1 MAGVGVGEGGGLGGR
16 GGWKRDRRSEMTK
29 VEE

>member
-1 MAGVGVGEGGGLGGR
+1 MVGVGEKGGLGGR
-16 GGWKRDRRSEMTK
+16 GGWKRDRRSEMMT